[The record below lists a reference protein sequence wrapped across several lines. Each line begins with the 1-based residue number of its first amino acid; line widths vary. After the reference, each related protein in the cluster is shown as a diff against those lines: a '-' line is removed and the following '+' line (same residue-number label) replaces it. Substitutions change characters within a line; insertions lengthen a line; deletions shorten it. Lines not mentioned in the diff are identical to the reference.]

1 MGRPTCGQGQP
12 RHLQPMAQTLSR
24 QHPLWTCSSQ
34 ACGAARMQ
42 HFCLGFASK
51 PRDQTRVAAASG
63 VTLEQG
69 DAAAAGPCLCIIVC
83 SAACTGSKACVWVVT
98 TGCGHLCVNAA
109 VYLGFQAA
117 PCVACSTANANAFP
131 CALWVC
137 SDFWHPAVDVGRVA
151 AACMLGAC
159 IEKLLGIPQV
169 LYCSPL
175 ELVLLPCV
183 LQLMR
188 GGWLLWPV
196 P

>member
-98 TGCGHLCVNAA
+98 TGCGHLCVDAA
-109 VYLGFQAA
+109 VYLGLQ
-117 PCVACSTANANAFP
+117 T
-131 CALWVC
+131 L
-137 SDFWHPAVDVGRVA
+137 H
-151 AACMLGAC
+151 
-159 IEKLLGIPQV
+159 V
-169 LYCSPL
+169 L
-175 ELVLLPCV
+175 
-183 LQLMR
+183 
-188 GGWLLWPV
+188 PV
-196 P
+196 PLPMLTHSRVQCGGCAATSGTRQLTWDILLQRVC